1 MDEDYYS
8 ELELPNLEMKTELWE
23 REAELPP
30 MILTAEKPHYIRVKP
45 GTCAP
50 IEMKTYN
57 SCYEPERID
66 ASLLTFDNYDKS
78 IVEIKDGK
86 VYGKQVGYTY
96 VDAHLGSL
104 CGTVLVYVDAPDTCY
119 DIETRTVVTLTPML
133 DTYYISLAENVS
145 KQIRAMVQWSDG
157 KHYEINEPEQGVS
170 YQNHNPEL
178 IEVNERGICKAVGS
192 TGTAR
197 VTLRAGD
204 QAFDVSIV
212 ITE

>member
-1 MDEDYYS
+1 
-8 ELELPNLEMKTELWE
+8 
-23 REAELPP
+23 
-30 MILTAEKPHYIRVKP
+30 IKP
-45 GTCAP
+45 GTSAP

-119 DIETRTVVTLTPML
+119 DTLTRTVASFEPML
-133 DTYYISLAENVS
+133 QTYVISLSEGVA
-145 KQIRAMVQWSDG
+145 KQLRGLATWSDG
-157 KHYEINEPEQGVS
+157 KWYEVSEPEQGVS
-170 YQNHNPEL
+170 YENHNPEL

-204 QAFDVSIV
+204 KTFDVSIV